1 VTRPS
6 DSTSFSSVDSSKKKK
21 KKTKKNKNDGEGQE
35 SWKREDLTSTIRKKI
50 DRALNSPSM
59 TKDLLKTSPD
69 LKRETEGGEPEVSL
83 RLG

>member
-21 KKTKKNKNDGEGQE
+21 KKKNKNDGEGQE
-35 SWKREDLTSTIRKKI
+35 SGKREDLTSTIRKKI

-59 TKDLLKTSPD
+59 TKDLLKSSPD
-69 LKRETEGGEPEVSL
+69 LKRKTGGGEPEVSL
-83 RLG
+83 RLC

>member
-1 VTRPS
+1 MTRPS

-21 KKTKKNKNDGEGQE
+21 KKKKNKNDGEGQE
-35 SWKREDLTSTIRKKI
+35 SGKREDLTSTIRKKI

-59 TKDLLKTSPD
+59 TKDLLKSSPD
-69 LKRETEGGEPEVSL
+69 LKRKTEGGEPEVSL

>member
-21 KKTKKNKNDGEGQE
+21 KKKKIKNDGEDQE
-35 SWKREDLTSTIRKKI
+35 SGKREDLTSTIRKKI

-69 LKRETEGGEPEVSL
+69 LKRETGGGEPEASL
-83 RLG
+83 MLC